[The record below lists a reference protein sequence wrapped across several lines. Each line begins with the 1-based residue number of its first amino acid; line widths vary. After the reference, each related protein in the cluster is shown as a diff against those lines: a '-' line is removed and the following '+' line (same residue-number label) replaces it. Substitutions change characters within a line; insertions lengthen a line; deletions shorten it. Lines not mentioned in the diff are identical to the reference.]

1 MHRLVAPGGD
11 EPGGG
16 DVLLRHIPVEI
27 IEPQPHV
34 ERQLADR
41 PLILHEQ
48 GRRGRAIVLLPS
60 RRDVVRHAGRAQA
73 ASVRHHARSSRWCV
87 CVERVTEQRVVGDAP
102 LQRLL
107 VGALIAELD
116 VVRAGHVRGRRA
128 PVVRIGVVVGPSEA
142 ERIEGATIRE
152 VRRMALNRCDL
163 GHGNQVDSIRRR
175 LTEAVPD
182 VMEPRE
188 ARFEQKL
195 VRDRRVP
202 RRLRDVVRRVVIARP
217 RLRRRRRATAEV
229 AEPDPIRL
237 GAATA
242 ALGAQR

>member
-1 MHRLVAPGGD
+1 M
-11 EPGGG
+11 
-16 DVLLRHIPVEI
+16 
-27 IEPQPHV
+27 
-34 ERQLADR
+34 
-41 PLILHEQ
+41 
-48 GRRGRAIVLLPS
+48 
-60 RRDVVRHAGRAQA
+60 
-73 ASVRHHARSSRWCV
+73 
-87 CVERVTEQRVVGDAP
+87 
-102 LQRLL
+102 
-107 VGALIAELD
+107 
-116 VVRAGHVRGRRA
+116 RAGHIRHRPA
-128 PVVRIGVVVGPSEA
+128 PVVRVGVVVG
-142 ERIEGATIRE
+142 IGDLEGVVDASIRE